1 MIPYRIFSRLVVA
14 MIVTAPIGTTAAAQ
28 TIAITGGKV
37 YPVSGPPIENG
48 TVIITNGK
56 ITAVGVNVPIPAGAQ
71 RIDAAG
77 KIVTPGFVNSSTQL
91 GVQEVSAV
99 NDTRD
104 MSARGRDNIAA
115 AFTVWEGLNPNSVML
130 APARMEGITSF
141 VVIPTGGLVAGQAA
155 LADVVPGTTTD
166 MIIRAPVAM
175 VAEVGDPLSV
185 GLSSRGEIIVKLR
198 ELLEDTKFF
207 RTHRDAFDRAQSRPF
222 AASRLDL
229 QAMIPVI
236 EGRLPLLITVDRAS
250 DIDAAMRI
258 AHDYNVKL
266 IIGGGAEAWM
276 MADKLAAARIPVLTG
291 AMNNIPAGFAALGQR
306 QENGGLLRKAGG
318 QVALIGNA
326 GGGDEE
332 AFNVR
337 NLKQEAGNAV
347 SYGMTWDDALRAVT
361 LAPAEFFGAADR
373 IGSLQPGREGN
384 VVVWSGDPFEFT
396 TRVEHVFVRGREYKE
411 KTRQDLLIERYRN
424 LPGTHNAPLPA
435 LFDCRRRTRPIRVS
449 AYCTWR
455 PRVMQSPQPEKKAAF
470 STNAAR

>member
-1 MIPYRIFSRLVVA
+1 MLSYKLSNRLAVVGVLTIGMA
-14 MIVTAPIGTTAAAQ
+14 MPIASQ
-28 TIAITGGKV
+28 TVAITGGKV

-48 TVIITNGK
+48 TVVITNGK
-56 ITAVGVNVPIPAGAQ
+56 ITAVGANVAIPAGAQ
-71 RIDAAG
+71 RIDATG

-104 MSARGRDNIAA
+104 MSARGKDNIAA

-130 APARMEGITSF
+130 APARKDGITSF
-141 VVIPTGGLVAGQAA
+141 VIIPTGGLVAGQAA
-155 LADVVPGTTTD
+155 LVDVVPGTTTD

-175 VAEVGDPLSV
+175 VAEVGDPQSA
-185 GLSSRGEIIVKLR
+185 GLSSRGELIVKLR
-198 ELLEDTKFF
+198 ELLDDTKFF
-207 RTHRDAFDRAQSRPF
+207 QTHRTAFDRAESRPF

-229 QAMIPVI
+229 EAMIPVV
-236 EGRLPLLITVDRAS
+236 EGKMPLLITVDRAS
-250 DIDAAMRI
+250 DIDAAMRL
-258 AHDYNVKL
+258 ARDYNVKL
-266 IIGGGAEAWM
+266 MIGGGAEAWM

-306 QENGGLLRKAGG
+306 QENAGLLRKAGVP
-318 QVALIGNA
+318 VALIGNA

-361 LAPAEFFGAADR
+361 LTPAEIFGASDR
-373 IGSLQPGREGN
+373 VGSLQPGREGN

-396 TRVEHVFVRGREYKE
+396 TRAEHVFVRGREYNE

-424 LPGTHNAPLPA
+424 LPNTFNNPP
-435 LFDCRRRTRPIRVS
+435 
-449 AYCTWR
+449 
-455 PRVMQSPQPEKKAAF
+455 M
-470 STNAAR
+470 

>member
-1 MIPYRIFSRLVVA
+1 MTSYNLITRVA
-14 MIVTAPIGTTAAAQ
+14 IALSFALAANGASAQ
-28 TIAITGGKV
+28 TIAISGGKV
-37 YPVSGPPIENG
+37 YPVSGPAIENG

-56 ITAVGVNVPIPAGAQ
+56 ITAVGANVPVPAGAQ
-71 RIDAAG
+71 RIDATG

-91 GVQEVSAV
+91 GVQEVALV

-104 MSARGRDNIAA
+104 MSARGKDNIAA

-130 APARMEGITSF
+130 APARKEGITSF
-141 VVIPTGGLVAGQAA
+141 VVIPTGGLIAGQAA
-155 LADVVPGTTTD
+155 LVDVVPGTTSD

-175 VAEVGDPLSV
+175 VAEVGDPQSA
-185 GLSSRGEIIVKLR
+185 GLNSRGELIVKLR
-198 ELLEDTKFF
+198 EVLEDARYF
-207 RTHRDAFDRAQSRPF
+207 RTHRDAFDRAQTRQF

-229 QAMIPVI
+229 QALLPVI
-236 EGRLPLLITVDRAS
+236 EGKLPLIVTVDRES
-250 DIDAAMRI
+250 DIDAAMRL
-258 AHDYNVKL
+258 ARDYNVKL
-266 IIGGGAEAWM
+266 MIGGGAEAWM
-276 MADKLAAARIPVLTG
+276 MADRLAAAHVPVLTG

-306 QENGGLLRKAGG
+306 QENAGLLRKAGV

-373 IGSLQPGREGN
+373 VGSLQPGREGN

-396 TRVEHVFVRGREYKE
+396 TRVEHVFVRGREYHE
-411 KTRQDLLIERYRN
+411 KTRQDLLIERYRTM
-424 LPGTHNAPLPA
+424 PGTHNNP
-435 LFDCRRRTRPIRVS
+435 
-449 AYCTWR
+449 
-455 PRVMQSPQPEKKAAF
+455 PQ
-470 STNAAR
+470 

>member
-1 MIPYRIFSRLVVA
+1 MISYNLITRATISVG
-14 MIVTAPIGTTAAAQ
+14 IGLILGGAANAQ

-37 YPVSGPPIENG
+37 YPVSGPVIENG
-48 TVIITNGK
+48 TVVITNGK
-56 ITAVGVNVPIPAGAQ
+56 ISAVGANVPIPAGAQ
-71 RIDAAG
+71 RIDATG
-77 KIVTPGFVNSSTQL
+77 KIVTPGFVDALTQL
-91 GVQEVSAV
+91 GVQEVAAV

-104 MSARGRDNIAA
+104 AGARGKDNIAA

-130 APARMEGITSF
+130 APARKEGITSF
-141 VVIPTGGLVAGQAA
+141 VIVPVGGLVAGQAA
-155 LADVVPGTTTD
+155 LVDVVPGTTTD

-175 VAEVGDPLSV
+175 VAEVGDALSV
-185 GLSSRGEIIVKLR
+185 GLGSRGEVIVKLR
-198 ELLEDTKFF
+198 ELLEDTKYFQA
-207 RTHRDAFDRAQSRPF
+207 HRDAFDRAQTRPF

-236 EGRLPLLITVDRAS
+236 EGRLPLLVNVDRES
-250 DIDAAMRI
+250 DIDAAIRL
-258 AHDYNVKL
+258 AKDYNVKL
-266 IIGGGAEAWM
+266 MISSGAEAWM
-276 MADKLAAARIPVLTG
+276 MADKLAASRIPVLTG
-291 AMNNIPAGFAALGQR
+291 AMNNIPGGFAALGQR
-306 QENGGLLRKAGG
+306 QENAGLLRKAGV

-373 IGSLQPGREGN
+373 VGSLQPGREGN

-396 TRVEHVFVRGREYKE
+396 TRAEHVFVRGHEYHD

-424 LPGTHNAPLPA
+424 LPGTHNTPP
-435 LFDCRRRTRPIRVS
+435 
-449 AYCTWR
+449 
-455 PRVMQSPQPEKKAAF
+455 PQ
-470 STNAAR
+470 